1 MAPLVVADPDG
12 EAAELDAEEELV
24 AAAEP
29 DAAEPEA
36 EVVVEPDALAAA
48 WKAVNVLAAVGLTA
62 KTIPL
67 AQ

>member
-1 MAPLVVADPDG
+1 MVADPDG

-24 AAAEP
+24 AAVEP
-29 DAAEPEA
+29 DAAELEA